1 MRTLQLTHEQIDII
15 ENAMRVAERT
25 YNELFEQTVKV
36 DGGSEAT
43 KMYFN
48 KANEIND
55 LRLLIGRSG
64 LDV

>member
-1 MRTLQLTHEQIDII
+1 MRTLQLTHEQIEII

-25 YNELFEQTVKV
+25 YNELFERTVKV
-36 DGGSEAT
+36 DGSSEAT

-55 LRLLIGRSG
+55 LRLLIGRSE

>member
-1 MRTLQLTHEQIDII
+1 MRTLQLTHEQIEII

-25 YNELFEQTVKV
+25 YNELFEQAVKV

-48 KANEIND
+48 KANDIND
-55 LRLLIGRSG
+55 LHRLIGSG
-64 LDV
+64 EADV